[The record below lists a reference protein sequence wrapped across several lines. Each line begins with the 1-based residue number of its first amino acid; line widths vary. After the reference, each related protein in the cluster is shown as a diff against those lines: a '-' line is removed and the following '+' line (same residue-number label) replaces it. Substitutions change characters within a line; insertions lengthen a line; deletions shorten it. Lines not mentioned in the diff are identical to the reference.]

1 MNKKL
6 KRRIALAVCVTIAV
20 ASGLPAAYYG
30 FFALITSA
38 GLTDTSPQENWTW
51 CKQCA
56 PIAIMA
62 AVPFIEAVLWF
73 RYLTRD
79 DEPPIRGHD
88 HRSGS

>member
-6 KRRIALAVCVTIAV
+6 KRRIALTVCVLLAM

-30 FFALITSA
+30 FFALITCA

-62 AVPFIEAVLWF
+62 AVPFVGAVLWF
-73 RYLTRD
+73 RWLTR
-79 DEPPIRGHD
+79 EERA
-88 HRSGS
+88 